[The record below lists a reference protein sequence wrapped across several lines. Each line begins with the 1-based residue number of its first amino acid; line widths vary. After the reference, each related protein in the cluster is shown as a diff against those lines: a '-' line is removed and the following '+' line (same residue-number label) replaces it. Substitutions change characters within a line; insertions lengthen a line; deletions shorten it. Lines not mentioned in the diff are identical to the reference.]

1 MSELPER
8 SLSALTAHYRSVLSG
23 ARICQ
28 LYAYLL
34 LFELLL
40 KPISVVLMGVVWFTS
55 AGVALLAGS
64 AIPDYTPLTMSFR
77 SLSEVFYLANVW
89 VIFWLFA
96 DMRRAYWVL
105 ALCVLGL
112 GHSVLVSYQGAFVTE
127 GGMQIKV
134 EGYDLSRESELSA
147 MLFMIG
153 IVASHLYFLFI
164 AWRGQRSIHELRPDE
179 ARIASE
185 LGSFK
190 RSAATALMAM
200 INIPRTIRYSR
211 IPLWTGFLQAFS
223 GVANFVNYWI
233 VTMGFF
239 AVCTGPVVVT
249 VMGPT
254 LVSFARHVWV
264 EGVDGTAAWVGFLIL
279 VTLFLFGLFIIG
291 IPFVV
296 NLLGRLT
303 LMLARRT
310 MQRSLHDIQ
319 GDDPRPPI
327 LFLRSFLDDLVA
339 LRPRRF
345 LFEQWL
351 LDGTSRS
358 MTLDYLILSEG
369 TEYGP
374 TVALGNP
381 EDPAPPYGVSRGYF
395 ENSTWQE
402 AVADLSRRASALI
415 VVADATAGIDWE
427 IRHIVAHRY
436 VAKTLFLLT
445 PEDVGTSRGEA
456 LLGQVLDACGQ
467 TRQFDDAVNRRQV
480 IGFWTN
486 VEGSLELLT
495 VDVPDV
501 YAYLMTIR
509 LFLRTRLV

>member
-1 MSELPER
+1 V
-8 SLSALTAHYRSVLSG
+8 LSA

-40 KPISVVLMGVVWFTS
+40 KPILIVLMGIVWVTN

-64 AIPDYTPLTMSFR
+64 AIPAYAPVEMSFR
-77 SLSEVFYLANVW
+77 SLTEIFFLANVW

-105 ALCVLGL
+105 LLCVVGL
-112 GHSVLVSYQGAFVTE
+112 GHNVLVSYQGAFAVD
-127 GGMQIKV
+127 GGLQITV
-134 EGYDLSRESELSA
+134 DGYDLSGESQLSA
-147 MLFMIG
+147 TLFMVG

-164 AWRGQRSIHELRPDE
+164 AWRAQRDIHALSPEE

-185 LGSFK
+185 FAGFK
-190 RSAATALMAM
+190 HSAAAALMAM

-211 IPLWTGFLQAFS
+211 IPVWTGFLQAFS
-223 GVANFVNYWI
+223 GVANFINYWI
-233 VTMGFF
+233 VTMAFF
-239 AVCTGPVVVT
+239 ALCTLPFVVT
-249 VMGPT
+249 VIGPT
-254 LVSFARHVWV
+254 LVSFLQYLWV
-264 EGVDGTAAWVGFLIL
+264 EGVDGTVAWVGFLLL
-279 VTLFLFGLFIIG
+279 VTLVLFALLFIG
-291 IPFVV
+291 TPVV
-296 NLLGRLT
+296 VHLLGRLT
-303 LMLARRT
+303 LNLARRT
-310 MQRSLHDIQ
+310 MQRNLHDIQ
-319 GDDPRPPI
+319 GEDRRAPI

-381 EDPAPPYGVSRGYF
+381 DDPVPPYGVSRGYF
-395 ENSTWQE
+395 DHSSWQD
-402 AVADLSRRASALI
+402 AVADLSRRASVLI

-427 IRHIVAHRY
+427 IRHIVAHQY

-445 PEDVGTSRGEA
+445 PEDVGTSRGTT
-456 LLGQVLDACGQ
+456 LLTQVLEACGQ
-467 TRQFDDAVNRRQV
+467 SHRLDGGAGSRQV

-486 VEGSLELLT
+486 VEGNPELLT
-495 VDVPDV
+495 ADAPDV
-501 YAYLMTIR
+501 YAYLIAIR